1 MNPTTPQGETTS
13 YDDVIVR
20 FAAALANQRQVD
32 LDTLHPHARII
43 MTGPFATNNPESY
56 SPVLNEWLLMA
67 DAAALSLPRTAEN
80 IAIVKRILS
89 DFVAFVF
96 STPGYIPT
104 EIPDRF
110 HEHPMGRIWDMA
122 RLWVEQDNLI
132 GIGEAASLAGVSIAA
147 ISQNKKLTTYVNPL
161 ANGKQQH
168 RRLVNRAE
176 VVQHYGVCC
185 D

>member
-1 MNPTTPQGETTS
+1 MSEPLDQT
-13 YDDVIVR
+13 VIR
-20 FAAALANQRQVD
+20 FAAVLANQRQVD

-43 MTGPFATNNPESY
+43 MTGPFATSNSESY
-56 SPVLNEWLLMA
+56 SAVLKEWLVMA
-67 DAAALSLPRTAEN
+67 DAAASSLPRTEEN
-80 IAIVKRILS
+80 ITTVRRILS

-96 STPGYIPT
+96 SAPGYIPT
-104 EIPDRF
+104 EIPERF

-132 GIGEAASLAGVSIAA
+132 GIGEAAALAGVSIAA

-161 ANGKQQH
+161 ATGKQQH
-168 RRLVNRAE
+168 RRLVDRSE
-176 VVQHYGVCC
+176 VVNHYGVQC